1 MAASVPEQIS
11 FGRRLAMLADEH
23 PERAAII
30 FVPEEGEEWR
40 LTWRELDRASNR
52 LARLLGARGVGER
65 STVVVGLP
73 NCPEHFIACF
83 AVWKLGAM
91 ALPLRAAL
99 PARER
104 DALLDLARP
113 AIVLADWEGAASPM
127 LRPANWHVADAC
139 DDGPLPDRIANPG
152 RALASGGSTGR
163 PKIIIGPGP
172 WARAAGTPMPLFA
185 PLGFGMGQT
194 QLVCAPLYHSFPF
207 STSYQGLFD
216 DHTLVLM
223 ERFDAARA
231 AALIERHRV
240 EIVYL
245 PPILMQRIAALPD
258 VHVRDLSSLHAVA
271 SAGAP
276 CPPWLKRFWIDL
288 IGARRL
294 TELYGATE
302 AVGFTIIRGDE
313 WLAHP
318 GSVGRPFSAE
328 LRILDDAGRDL
339 PPGEVGEVF
348 LRWRPPREETYRYI
362 GSPAAKSTP
371 DGFASVGDLGW
382 VDDDG
387 YLYIAD
393 RRVDMIVT
401 GGANVYPAEVE
412 AALTEHPAVADVA
425 VIGLPDREWGR
436 RVHAVVQTRE
446 GMALPTAPELDRYCR
461 ERLASYKAPK
471 TYEFVADLP
480 RTDAGKI
487 QRSALVAAREKGQT
501 AEMVAAKA
509 VGSPGGDGRG
519 MESSG

>member
-1 MAASVPEQIS
+1 MAASAPELIS
-11 FGRRLAMLADEH
+11 YGRRLGMLADAH

-30 FVPEEGEEWR
+30 FVPEGGEERRLSWR
-40 LTWRELDRASNR
+40 DLDRASNR
-52 LARLLGARGVGER
+52 LARLLAARGVDER

-73 NCPEHFIACF
+73 NCPEHFVACF

-91 ALPLRAAL
+91 ALPLRSAL

-113 AIVLADWEGAASPM
+113 AMVLAHWGGAAFPT
-127 LRPANWHVADAC
+127 LRPADWHGAEAY
-139 DDGPLPDRIANPG
+139 DDGLLPDRIADPG

-172 WARAAGTPMPLFA
+172 WAREPGTPMALFA
-185 PLGFGMGQT
+185 PLGFRLGQT

-207 STSYQGLFD
+207 ATSYQGLFD

-223 ERFDAARA
+223 EHFDAARA
-231 AALIERHRV
+231 VDLIERHRV

-245 PPILMQRIAALPD
+245 PPILMQRIAALPGLD
-258 VHVRDLSSLHAVA
+258 ARDFSSLEAVA
-271 SAGAP
+271 GAGAP
-276 CPPWLKRFWIDL
+276 CPPWLKQFWIEL
-288 IGARRL
+288 VGARKV

-318 GSVGRPFSAE
+318 GSVGRPFSAD

-339 PPGEVGEVF
+339 PPGEIGEIF
-348 LRWRPPREETYRYI
+348 LRWRPPRGETYRYV
-362 GSPAAKSTP
+362 GAPPAKTTP

-382 VDDDG
+382 VDNDG

-393 RRVDMIVT
+393 RRVDLIVT

-412 AALTEHPAVADVA
+412 AALTEHAAVADVA
-425 VIGLPDREWGR
+425 VIGLLDREWGR
-436 RVHAVVQTRE
+436 RVHAVIQPRAD
-446 GMALPTAPELDRYCR
+446 MAPPTARELDRHCR

-480 RTDAGKI
+480 RNDAGKI
-487 QRSALVAAREKGQT
+487 QRSALVAAR
-501 AEMVAAKA
+501 AEESP
-509 VGSPGGDGRG
+509 VGGRAMEHDG
-519 MESSG
+519 